1 MAETTQVAFP
11 LVSTDLVQEFQ
22 SQRNI
27 LVCEEISDELAL
39 RIMLV
44 LRHLDNE
51 SNDPI
56 YFYIN
61 SPGGSVSAGLTI
73 IDNMRLCKS
82 PIYTVCYGC
91 AASMAALIF
100 SVGEKGHRY
109 SLPHGEVMIHQPWR
123 QIQAAFN
130 QSDFE
135 REGNRFKRLRDTLE
149 TILSEASGRSQ
160 QEMHD
165 ACEHDNFL
173 TAEQAIE
180 MGLADIILN
189 KK

>member
-1 MAETTQVAFP
+1 MADNNGGSLAFP
-11 LVSTDLVQEFQ
+11 LVSTALVEEFQ
-22 SQRNI
+22 SERNLLI
-27 LVCEEISDELAL
+27 CEDINDALAL

-56 YFYIN
+56 YLYIN

-73 IDNMRLCKS
+73 IDNMKLVKS
-82 PIYTVCYGC
+82 PIYTVCYGL

-100 SVGEKGHRY
+100 AAGEKGHRY
-109 SLPHGEVMIHQPWR
+109 ILPHGEVMIHQPWR

-135 REGNRFKRLRDTLE
+135 REGNRFKRLRETLE
-149 TILSEASGRSQ
+149 KILADASGRSLK
-160 QEMHD
+160 EMHD

-173 TAEQAIE
+173 TAEEAIE
-180 MGLADIILN
+180 MGLADIIL
-189 KK
+189 K